1 MSSDPCCGCALAG
14 ASVEPLEPR
23 RLLSVSSHRGWT
35 IVTPSDDTR
44 TIYVSSS
51 VGDDSNNGLS
61 TKHPVKTL
69 AHVKS
74 LLRDGKPDHLLLKR
88 GDRFKTGFGI
98 LTVSGRSPDEPILIG
113 TYGKGDRPVINS
125 GLDQGIGT
133 SRNVTHSVDNIVISG
148 LEFFPGKY
156 NGTNGGYQTS
166 GIHLV
171 GLADHWLVEDCL
183 IQGYKDDI
191 TLDARGAGVRN
202 FTLRRSE
209 ILDAF
214 CASPTVGNGHAQG
227 IYVSGSSSNTLIEEN
242 VFDHNGW
249 KEHVAGA
256 EPTWFNHA
264 IYVNTG
270 ATGTVVSGNII
281 TRSSL
286 RGVLLRAGGV
296 VGNNL
301 LVRNPVGIQVGN
313 TSSQVTGNV
322 ILNGN
327 DQPGFASGVGIDVI
341 ALPSVRISGNIIAH
355 DDSSTASGSAGIQL
369 ETGAQQ
375 ALVTKNIV
383 YNWSR
388 AILNDATLRVNI
400 RDNELQNPD
409 MNSVVIDQRRASDVG
424 LYHYSDNT
432 YAAGVK
438 RLNRIVG
445 EGQSFNDWQENA
457 GETGAHLKT
466 IEYVAPMR
474 SMASYNA
481 SLGGRGK
488 LKAWIFA
495 IRNQSAGAWDRRYT
509 SSAAINYVR
518 DGFAHA

>member
-1 MSSDPCCGCALAG
+1 MSSDLCRGRTSAG
-14 ASVEPLEPR
+14 VSVEPLEPR
-23 RLLSVSSHRGWT
+23 RLLSVSTHRGWM
-35 IVTPSDDTR
+35 ILAPSDDTR

-51 VGDDSNNGLS
+51 LGDDRNNGLS
-61 TKHPVKTL
+61 PRHPVKTL
-69 AHVKS
+69 AHGRS
-74 LLRDGKPDHLLLKR
+74 LLRDAKPDHLLLKR
-88 GDRFKTGFGI
+88 GDRFKTGFGN

-133 SRNVTHSVDNIVISG
+133 SRDVSHSVDNIVIDS

-156 NGTNGGYQTS
+156 DGSNGGYQTS

-171 GLADHWLVEDCL
+171 GQANHWLVEDCL
-183 IQGYKDDI
+183 IEGYKDDI

-249 KEHVAGA
+249 KERVTGA
-256 EPTWFNHA
+256 EPNWFNHA

-270 ATGTVVSGNII
+270 ATGTVISGNII

-286 RGVLLRAGGV
+286 RGVLLRAGGIV
-296 VGNNL
+296 RNNL
-301 LVRNPVGIQVGN
+301 LVQNPVGIQVGS
-313 TSSQVTGNV
+313 TSSQATGNV
-322 ILNGN
+322 ILDGN
-327 DQPGFASGVGIDVI
+327 DQLAFHSGVGIDVI
-341 ALPSVRISGNIIAH
+341 ALPSVRVSGNIIAH
-355 DDSSTASGSAGIQL
+355 DDSLTAAGSAGIQL
-369 ETGAQQ
+369 ESGTQQ
-375 ALVTKNIV
+375 ALVTSNIV
-383 YNWSR
+383 YNWPR

-400 RDNELQNPD
+400 RDNDLQNPGMD
-409 MNSVVIDQRRASDVG
+409 SLVIDQRRTSDAG
-424 LYHYSDNT
+424 LYHYSNNT
-432 YAAGVK
+432 YASGAK
-438 RLNRIVG
+438 RFNRITG
-445 EGQSFNDWQENA
+445 SNQSFNDWQDNA
-457 GETGAHLKT
+457 GESGAKLQT
-466 IEYVAPMR
+466 IDYIAPTR

-481 SLGGRGK
+481 SIGGRGK

-495 IRNQSAGAWDRRYT
+495 IRNQSASAWDRRYT
-509 SSAAINYVR
+509 SAAAINYIR